1 MQKFHVFSCLFRKK
15 YLISDRNL
23 RINYN
28 CMPQILSKEIRN
40 RIVSG
45 GENKMYTI
53 SDFADL
59 NNDSLVT
66 RVLSRLEEEGM
77 LVRLTQGLYLYPKQ
91 TRFGIVKPTP
101 YEIAQAV
108 AGKDH
113 AKVIPSGAM
122 ALNELGLSTQ
132 IPTNAVFITN
142 GTPRTIKVGNQ
153 TITLK
158 RAVPKMFSFQSTL
171 FPLAITAMRDLGAA
185 NVDDTMAT
193 RIIEILSKDDKEAIK
208 ADFLKAPAWI
218 RKKLAPLY
226 S

>member
-1 MQKFHVFSCLFRKK
+1 
-15 YLISDRNL
+15 
-23 RINYN
+23 
-28 CMPQILSKEIRN
+28 MPQILSKEIRN
-40 RIVSG
+40 RITSG

-101 YEIAQAV
+101 YEIAKAV

-132 IPTNAVFITN
+132 IPTNAVFIT
-142 GTPRTIKVGNQ
+142 IV
-153 TITLK
+153 
-158 RAVPKMFSFQSTL
+158 V
-171 FPLAITAMRDLGAA
+171 
-185 NVDDTMAT
+185 
-193 RIIEILSKDDKEAIK
+193 
-208 ADFLKAPAWI
+208 
-218 RKKLAPLY
+218 LY
-226 S
+226 SLRVLAGGISCVYDFRWLQFISSLVPAIIAWCYWPGTMKQMVNGK

>member
-1 MQKFHVFSCLFRKK
+1 M
-15 YLISDRNL
+15 I
-23 RINYN
+23 
-28 CMPQILSKEIRN
+28 MPQILSKEIRN

-53 SDFADL
+53 NDFADL

-108 AGKDH
+108 AGKDY

-122 ALNELGLSTQ
+122 ALGKS
-132 IPTNAVFITN
+132 
-142 GTPRTIKVGNQ
+142 
-153 TITLK
+153 
-158 RAVPKMFSFQSTL
+158 RA
-171 FPLAITAMRDLGAA
+171 
-185 NVDDTMAT
+185 N
-193 RIIEILSKDDKEAIK
+193 
-208 ADFLKAPAWI
+208 
-218 RKKLAPLY
+218 
-226 S
+226 

>member
-1 MQKFHVFSCLFRKK
+1 MQKFHAFSCLFRKK

-28 CMPQILSKEIRN
+28 Y

>member
-1 MQKFHVFSCLFRKK
+1 MQKFHAFSCLFRKK

-77 LVRLTQGLYLYPKQ
+77 LFISTPSRLVL
-91 TRFGIVKPTP
+91 
-101 YEIAQAV
+101 
-108 AGKDH
+108 
-113 AKVIPSGAM
+113 
-122 ALNELGLSTQ
+122 ALSNRL
-132 IPTNAVFITN
+132 P
-142 GTPRTIKVGNQ
+142 
-153 TITLK
+153 
-158 RAVPKMFSFQSTL
+158 
-171 FPLAITAMRDLGAA
+171 MR
-185 NVDDTMAT
+185 
-193 RIIEILSKDDKEAIK
+193 
-208 ADFLKAPAWI
+208 
-218 RKKLAPLY
+218 
-226 S
+226 

>member
-1 MQKFHVFSCLFRKK
+1 
-15 YLISDRNL
+15 
-23 RINYN
+23 
-28 CMPQILSKEIRN
+28 
-40 RIVSG
+40 
-45 GENKMYTI
+45 MYTI

-66 RVLSRLEEEGM
+66 RVLSRLEEKGM

-101 YEIAQAV
+101 YEIAKAV